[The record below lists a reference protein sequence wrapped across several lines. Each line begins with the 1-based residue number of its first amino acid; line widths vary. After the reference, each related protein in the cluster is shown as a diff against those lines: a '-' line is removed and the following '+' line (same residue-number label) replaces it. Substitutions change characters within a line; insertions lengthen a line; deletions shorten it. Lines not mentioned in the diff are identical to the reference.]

1 MGPYK
6 MFLEFLNQRFL
17 IFENYILSLSNPN
30 IIYHFTY
37 ITTIYHL
44 HPNIFDFV
52 FLFLKF

>member
-1 MGPYK
+1 